1 MRQIAEN
8 RQYQFRIAPIW
19 RGIVPQPPSATR
31 AIENPRDARRNDRA
45 YAWQLKLP
53 GRIAMPAARAFEKM
67 LLNRSVFADEK
78 FGQAANV

>member
-8 RQYQFRIAPIW
+8 RQYQFRIAPY
-19 RGIVPQPPSATR
+19 REALSLNLQVQLGAL
-31 AIENPRDARRNDRA
+31 ENPRDARRNDRA